1 MQIQRRRNLQTGML
15 GSFSLPLPNSP
26 TKACVQ
32 SYSLSS
38 PLIAMYRDEYEGRLC
53 HSLLITC
60 WSFVHL
66 CTYECRNNSLCVLY
80 PLQREIVVEELEHI
94 SEQYQQ
100 LSSTFAAQS
109 EELSLVERETRET
122 RESLALR
129 ETELATLRQKKER
142 RASVSKVR

>member
-1 MQIQRRRNLQTGML
+1 M
-15 GSFSLPLPNSP
+15 
-26 TKACVQ
+26 
-32 SYSLSS
+32 
-38 PLIAMYRDEYEGRLC
+38 
-53 HSLLITC
+53 
-60 WSFVHL
+60 
-66 CTYECRNNSLCVLY
+66 LY

-122 RESLALR
+122 RETLALR